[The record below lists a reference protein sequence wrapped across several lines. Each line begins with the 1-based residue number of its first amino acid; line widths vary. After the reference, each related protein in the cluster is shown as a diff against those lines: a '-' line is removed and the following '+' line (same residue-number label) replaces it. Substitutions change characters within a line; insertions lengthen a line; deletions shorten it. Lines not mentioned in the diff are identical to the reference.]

1 VSKWA
6 GKYIIGL
13 TGNIGTGKSV
23 VRRMLEH
30 LGAYGIDADQLSHRA
45 IAKGAPAYQPVVEMF
60 GRWILGED
68 GQIDRSRL
76 GKVVFS
82 DPAALAHL
90 ERIVHPFVEQAV
102 DIIIRRAPQPVV
114 VIEAIK
120 LLESNVHKMCD
131 AVWVVNVPP
140 EAQLAR
146 LIQNRHM
153 SEAEARQ
160 RITAQPPA
168 ADKIAKANLVIGNGG
183 SFEDTWKQVV
193 AGWQKMV
200 PVAEAPAPPKPEAA
214 APAHQL
220 SVMRGKPRQAA
231 EIAALFNRLRKNP
244 KPLTA
249 DDIMASFG
257 EKAFMLL
264 QLDATLVGA
273 IGWQVENLVSRT
285 TDLVLDPQI
294 APEKALPELV
304 KEMERASRELQCEA
318 SLVFLPRDW
327 FNQDPVWRSLG
338 YAPRTP
344 QSLVV
349 LAWQEAAIESMPHG
363 TILYFKQLRT
373 DRILRPI

>member
-1 VSKWA
+1 MSKWS
-6 GKYIIGL
+6 GKYVIGL

-30 LGAYGIDADQLSHRA
+30 LGAYGIDADQLAHRA
-45 IAKGAPAYQPVVEMF
+45 IAKGAPAYQPVVEAF
-60 GRWILGED
+60 GRWILGAD
-68 GQIDRSRL
+68 GQIDRGKL
-76 GKVVFS
+76 GRVVFS
-82 DPAALAHL
+82 DPSALTQL
-90 ERIVHPFVEQAV
+90 ESIVHPFVEQAV
-102 DIIIRRAPQPVV
+102 DILVRRAPQPVV

-120 LLESNVHKMCD
+120 LLESNVHKVCD

-140 EAQLAR
+140 EVQIAR
-146 LIQNRHM
+146 LVHARHM
-153 SEAEARQ
+153 PEAEARQ
-160 RITAQPPA
+160 RITAQPPPA
-168 ADKIAKANLVIGNGG
+168 EKIGRANLVIGNGG
-183 SFEDTWKQVV
+183 SFEETWKQVV
-193 AGWQKMV
+193 AGWQKTV
-200 PVAEAPAPPKPEAA
+200 PALEAPAAPEPTAA
-214 APAHQL
+214 APAHQI
-220 SVMRGKPRQAA
+220 SVIRGKPRQAA

-244 KPLTA
+244 KQLTA
-249 DDIMASFG
+249 DDIMAAFG

-264 QLDATLVGA
+264 QLDADLVGA

-294 APEKALPELV
+294 SPEKALPALV
-304 KEMERASRELQCEA
+304 AEMERASRELQCEA

-327 FNQDPVWRSLG
+327 YNQDPVWRSLG